1 MSETKKVLNF
11 PIEDSEQLI
20 SIVEGITEL
29 NADVDL
35 DSTPSSIEIS
45 VYGSEDEVKG
55 ISEKI
60 RKLVEDSKT
69 S

>member
-1 MSETKKVLNF
+1 MSETKRVLSF

-29 NADVDL
+29 KADVDL
-35 DSTPSSIEIS
+35 DSTPSSVEIS
-45 VYGSEDEVKG
+45 IYGSENEVRG
-55 ISEKI
+55 ISKKI
-60 RKLVEDSKT
+60 RKLVKDSKT

>member
-1 MSETKKVLNF
+1 MSEGKKVLNF

-29 NADVDL
+29 NADIDL
-35 DSTPSSIEIS
+35 DSTPSSVEIS
-45 VYGSEDEVKG
+45 IYGSEEEIKG
-55 ISEKI
+55 TSRKI
-60 RKLVEDSKT
+60 RKLVEDSRT